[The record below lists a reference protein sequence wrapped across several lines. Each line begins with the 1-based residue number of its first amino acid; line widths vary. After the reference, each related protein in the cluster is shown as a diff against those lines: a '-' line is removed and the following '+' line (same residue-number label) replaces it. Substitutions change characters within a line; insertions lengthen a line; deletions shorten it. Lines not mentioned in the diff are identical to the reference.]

1 MILNSVQP
9 FQSAF
14 LPAINVRLIVVDT
27 LLFAFAMIM
36 PTISARLSAISA
48 F

>member
-1 MILNSVQP
+1 LILNGVQP
-9 FQSAF
+9 FQGVF
-14 LPAINVRLIVVDT
+14 LPAINVCLIAVDT
-27 LLFAFAMIM
+27 LLFAFAVVM